1 MYMDNQHQAGLSTQK
16 AAALGGAAI
25 QSLVHSSWPSSANR
39 RCLTYSYVPKESPDD
54 SCESSTEVL
63 LMALTFGTLL
73 SSQGADA
80 HRRNRFRLFGGNP
93 RNATPVRAPG
103 SNPSRPASHLVA
115 AHRVEARPRRRVA
128 LGGCSLRLPRGLRA
142 ANKENISQPHP
153 AASNPLGRCTG
164 CPCLLGSSTPD
175 TRPQIS

>member
-1 MYMDNQHQAGLSTQK
+1 MYMDNRLRKGDGLSTQK

-25 QSLVHSSWPSSANR
+25 QSLVHASWPSSANR

-54 SCESSTEVL
+54 PRGSSTEVL

-115 AHRVEARPRRRVA
+115 AHRVDVSSSAARRAWGMFVAAPSRAPRCEQ
-128 LGGCSLRLPRGLRA
+128 G
-142 ANKENISQPHP
+142 EH
-153 AASNPLGRCTG
+153 
-164 CPCLLGSSTPD
+164 
-175 TRPQIS
+175 

>member
-1 MYMDNQHQAGLSTQK
+1 MYMDNQHEAGLSTQK

-93 RNATPVRAPG
+93 RNATPVRALG
-103 SNPSRPASHLVA
+103 SNPLPPGFPLGRRSPGS
-115 AHRVEARPRRRVA
+115 RPRRRVA
-128 LGGCSLRLPRGLRA
+128 LGGCPLRLPLGLRA
-142 ANKENISQPHP
+142 ANKENISQPHERE
-153 AASNPLGRCTG
+153 SNPLGGRTA
-164 CPCLLGSSTPD
+164 CP
-175 TRPQIS
+175 